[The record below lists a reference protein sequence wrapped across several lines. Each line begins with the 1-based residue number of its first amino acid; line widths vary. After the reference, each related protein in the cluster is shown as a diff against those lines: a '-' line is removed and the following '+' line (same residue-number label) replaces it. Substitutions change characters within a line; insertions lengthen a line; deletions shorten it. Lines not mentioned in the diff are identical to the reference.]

1 MIVKPIPVCRCLHA
15 LFLAAGAA
23 LAGCGGG
30 GGGGAAFLPPAS
42 TGTPTPAPFNT
53 TPVASAQVDA
63 AVAKLDGLADEVMR
77 RTKIPGMAVAVVKD
91 GQVVYAKGF
100 GVRRVGS
107 PERIDADTVFQLASM
122 SKPIAAT
129 VVAGLIGDGGVS
141 WDTLAVSKLPGFS
154 LSDPTVTQQL
164 TIGDLFAHRSGLP
177 GAAGD
182 KLEDL
187 GYDRQQ
193 ILQRMRYV
201 PLLPFRTTYGYA
213 NFGLTAGAEAAA
225 NTYGTDWAT
234 LSERILYAPVGMNAT
249 SSRFVDFMQ
258 RANRATPHVMKD
270 SSYQALYQRQPDAQ
284 SPAGG
289 VSSSVND
296 VARWMTL
303 LLQNGSYKG
312 RTVYAAGALQP
323 AITEQIA
330 NGGASGPPPGRPN
343 HYGYGFNVGTSSG
356 GRLKLSHSGA
366 FMLGAGTAFSVIPA
380 AGVAIV
386 TLTNAAPVGAAEAV
400 NLTFEQL
407 VESGKSSDDFIVL
420 FAKLFAPF
428 YTPEGSLAGEQPPSQ
443 PVAALGINA
452 YTGTYASSYYGNAV
466 VEPGGN
472 GLVLR
477 MGPTGAR
484 TFTLR
489 HWSGNTYV
497 YDLSGE
503 NAPPGSIARV
513 DFKPDASGVSA
524 SLTMD
529 YYAEDIAHGTFTRTP

>member
-1 MIVKPIPVCRCLHA
+1 MHA
-15 LFLAAGAA
+15 LFLTAGAA

-30 GGGGAAFLPPAS
+30 SGGGGGGVFLPPAS
-42 TGTPTPAPFNT
+42 SSTPAPFNT
-53 TPVASAQVDA
+53 TPVASAQINA
-63 AVAKLDGLADEVMR
+63 AVAKLDGVAEEVLR
-77 RTKIPGMAVAVVKD
+77 RTKVPGMAVAVVKD

-100 GVRRVGS
+100 GVRRLGS

-129 VVAGLIGDGGVS
+129 VVAGLIGTQGLS
-141 WDTLAVSKLPGFS
+141 WDTPAVSRLPGFN
-154 LSDPTVTQQL
+154 LSDPAVTYQV

-201 PLLPFRTTYGYA
+201 PLRPFRTSYAYA

-225 NTYGTDWAT
+225 TVSGTEWAE
-234 LSERILYAPVGMNAT
+234 LSRRVLYAPLGMNAT
-249 SSRFVDFMQ
+249 SSRFVDFIQ
-258 RANRATPHVMKD
+258 RTNRATPHAMQD
-270 SSYQALYQRQPDAQ
+270 GSYQALYQRQPDEQ

-312 RTVYAAGALQP
+312 QTIYTPEALRP
-323 AITEQIA
+323 AISEQIA
-330 NGGASGPPPGRPN
+330 NGGTSGPPPGRAN
-343 HYGYGFNVGTSSG
+343 HYGYGFNVGTSTA

-366 FMLGAGTAFSVIPA
+366 FMLGAGTAFTAIPA

-386 TLTNAAPVGAAEAV
+386 TLTNAAPMGAAEAV
-400 NLTFEQL
+400 NLTFEEL
-407 VESGKSSDDFIVL
+407 VESGKTSTDWVAIL
-420 FAKLFAPF
+420 AKAFEPF
-428 YTPEGSLAGEQPPSQ
+428 YTPEGSLAGQQPPSQ
-443 PVAALGINA
+443 PVAPLGSNA
-452 YTGTYASSYYGNAV
+452 YTGTYANSYYGNAV
-466 VEPGGN
+466 VEASGS
-472 GLVLR
+472 GLVLK

-484 TFTLR
+484 AFTLR

-503 NAPPGSIARV
+503 NAPQGSIARI
-513 DFKPDASGVSA
+513 DFTPDASGVAA

-529 YYAEDIAHGTFTRTP
+529 YYAEDITHGTFTRAR